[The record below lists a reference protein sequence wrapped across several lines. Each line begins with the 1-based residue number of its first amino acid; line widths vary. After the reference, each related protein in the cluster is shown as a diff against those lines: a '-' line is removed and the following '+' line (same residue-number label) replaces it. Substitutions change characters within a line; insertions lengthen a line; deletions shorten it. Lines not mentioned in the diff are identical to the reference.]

1 MRRSQD
7 DAPAACI
14 LDVVRVWCAVL
25 ANSMLT
31 FVLAPLLLCAQYDN
45 LVTVMMRTAVAE
57 SEQIKQNAHA
67 TARRNTILAEAGAY
81 AQVKDQLGLSAEELL
96 AYRWYHTLMDSPSGK
111 VLVNLAGG
119 SIVNVAGGG

>member
-1 MRRSQD
+1 
-7 DAPAACI
+7 
-14 LDVVRVWCAVL
+14 
-25 ANSMLT
+25 
-31 FVLAPLLLCAQYDN
+31 